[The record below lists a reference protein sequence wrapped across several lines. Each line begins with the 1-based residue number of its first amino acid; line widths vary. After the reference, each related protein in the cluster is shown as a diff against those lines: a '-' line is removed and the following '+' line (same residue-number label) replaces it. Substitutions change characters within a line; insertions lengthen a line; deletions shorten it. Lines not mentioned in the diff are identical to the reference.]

1 MTINNLQSEIEKL
14 HEKRAQLIAQREQDQ
29 AAKDQPL
36 KQIEHDIRAAEEKL
50 KSEMTREATEKM
62 GALGEAATR
71 EGDEITKH
79 LVAVIR
85 RLESLQDLFEQA
97 ISLRGITRAQALTM
111 PAIALIRYA
120 LSMLDGLVAISG
132 NQNAKRALNE
142 IEQEGKYI
150 RL

>member
-1 MTINNLQSEIEKL
+1 MKINNLQSEIEQL
-14 HEKRAQLIAQREQDQ
+14 HSKRAELIAQRERDQ

-36 KQIEHDIRAAEEKL
+36 KKVDADIRAAEEKL
-50 KSEMTREATEKM
+50 KSETTREAVEKM
-62 GALGEAATR
+62 TELGEAATR

-97 ISLRGITRAQALTM
+97 ISLQGVARAHSLGM
-111 PAIALIRYA
+111 PAIPLIRYA
-120 LSMLDGLVAISG
+120 LTMLDGLVMISG
-132 NQNAKRALNE
+132 NQSAKRALNE